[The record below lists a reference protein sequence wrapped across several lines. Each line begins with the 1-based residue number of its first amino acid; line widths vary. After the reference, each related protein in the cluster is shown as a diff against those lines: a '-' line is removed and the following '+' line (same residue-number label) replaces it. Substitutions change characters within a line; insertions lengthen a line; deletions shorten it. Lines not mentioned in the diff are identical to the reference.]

1 MARSGRTNPYANAR
15 VLRPRRS
22 LALCLL
28 LALALILHLAPGTIA
43 AAPDCASHAVSAE
56 NPDSGCGTDRH
67 AATADCHAASSC
79 ALYAPLEAAAPVVAS
94 AGGGYALPPAR
105 VVVTW
110 SARPPL
116 QPPQA

>member
-15 VLRPRRS
+15 VPRPRRS

-28 LALALILHLAPGTIA
+28 LALALALHLAPGTMA
-43 AAPDCASHAVSAE
+43 AASDCAYAVSSE
-56 NPDSGCGTDRH
+56 NPDGGCGTDRH